1 MNIHSPNATPAPEP
15 DVTGKSHLGFIDC
28 DVHPMI
34 RSPNDLQ
41 EFLPKRWQEHAKT
54 VGKRSRAPFAATSAY
69 PRISPGN
76 GMRGDAWPSNGGP
89 PGSDLDL
96 MRAQLLDAFDVRHGI
111 MLPLVGGASDERNVD
126 YGAALATAVNDWQA
140 HVWSDREPRLKG
152 SVQIA
157 LENTEASIAEIEK
170 RAGDKRFAQV
180 MIPPRSIEPLGR
192 RRYLPILE
200 ACAANGFPIA
210 LHLGGAGGHPPTGT
224 GWPSYYHEEHPSY
237 VQTNEALTTSLVVE
251 GAFERIP
258 NLKAVLVEGG
268 FAWLPALKW
277 RLDKHYKRMKDE
289 VPHLKRLPSEY
300 IHDHIWITTQPM
312 EEPVQREDL
321 VEIFEWIGWDRVMFS
336 TDYPHWDQDDPR
348 YAFRTHVPDAQKRMI
363 MRDNAEKLYGLA

>member
-1 MNIHSPNATPAPEP
+1 MNIHLANAEPAVESE
-15 DVTGKSHLGFIDC
+15 GKAHLGFVDC
-28 DVHPMI
+28 DVHPMFK
-34 RSPNDLQ
+34 SPTELA
-41 EFLPKRWQEHAKT
+41 EFLPKRWREHAAT
-54 VGKRSRAPFAATSAY
+54 VGRRSRGPFAATSSY

-89 PGSDLDL
+89 PGSDLEL
-96 MRAQLLDAFDVRHGI
+96 MRSQLLDLFQVRHAI
-111 MLPLVGGASDERNVD
+111 MLPLGGGSSDERNVD
-126 YGAALATAVNDWQA
+126 FGAALATAMNDWQA
-140 HVWSDREPRLKG
+140 TVWSDREPRLLG
-152 SVQIA
+152 SVQIS
-157 LENTEASIAEIEK
+157 LENTEAAIAEIEK

-210 LHLGGAGGHPPTGT
+210 LHLGGTGGHPPTGS

-251 GAFERIP
+251 GVFERVP
-258 NLKAVLVEGG
+258 KLKAVLVEGG
-268 FAWLPALKW
+268 FAWIPPLKW
-277 RLDKHYKRMKDE
+277 RLDKHFKRMRDE

-300 IHDHIWITTQPM
+300 IHDHIWVTTQPI
-312 EEPVQREDL
+312 EEPEQRTDL

-348 YAFRTHVPDAQKRMI
+348 YAFRTHIPEAERRMI
-363 MRDNAEKLYGLA
+363 MRDNALALYGLG